1 MHSQRWRRSL
11 IWLLL
16 GLLGAASVSSWGQ
29 APIEA
34 SPHLRPVI
42 AQSQRDGLLLGLDF
56 GLTLGGWELGA
67 GGAYGLLSQTGR
79 FRTGIQY
86 EKAVGLSYGD
96 WPTSLVLGRQGE
108 QGVHLAIDLIALNR
122 LLGSEGTALLAA
134 ILEQSRLQGTGFLG
148 RLWPG
153 ESEIEG
159 PDVRYVHLSGF
170 IHWPLP
176 LGIALETRGEFL
188 FGQPLR
194 EPESSFQT
202 FFSSTKLW
210 ADQTALEF
218 QLGELDNPAELAGFR
233 FNLGLR
239 SYPSAFAGNRFLL
252 VSVEQGFEVLSTQV
266 FQLDLSSILG
276 PRLGWIPVQLRV
288 LSSVFF
294 EGGIVFGEQDEPD
307 EVLFGWGT
315 SLSFPDLDVKINLA
329 VNRAGI
335 PVLAVEAGVLP

>member
-1 MHSQRWRRSL
+1 M
-11 IWLLL
+11 
-16 GLLGAASVSSWGQ
+16 
-29 APIEA
+29 
-34 SPHLRPVI
+34 
-42 AQSQRDGLLLGLDF
+42 
-56 GLTLGGWELGA
+56 TLEGWELEA

-79 FRTGIQY
+79 FRTGVQY
-86 EKAVGLSYGD
+86 EKAIGLSYGD

-108 QGVHLAIDLIALNR
+108 QGIHLAIDLIALNR
-122 LLGSEGTALLAA
+122 LLGSEGGPLLAS
-134 ILEQSRLQGTGFLG
+134 ILQQSRLQGTGFLG
-148 RLWPG
+148 QLWPG
-153 ESEIEG
+153 EGETEG

-176 LGIALETRGEFL
+176 LGIALETRGESL

-210 ADQTALEF
+210 ADQTTLEF
-218 QLGELDNPAELAGFR
+218 RLGELDNPVGLAGFR

-252 VSVEQGFEVLSTQV
+252 ATLEQGFEVVSA
-266 FQLDLSSILG
+266 FQLDLSGILG

-288 LSSVFF
+288 VSSVFF
-294 EGGIVFGEQDEPD
+294 EGGIVLGEGDQPD
-307 EVLFGWGT
+307 ELLFGWGT
-315 SLSFPDLDVKINLA
+315 SLRFPDLDVKVNLA
-329 VNRAGI
+329 VNRKGM